1 MTPCTIPFY
10 FEGGEMKKFENL
22 EKGTVN
28 EVEEKQILKWKE
40 MDILNKTIENRKDC
54 ENFVFYDGPAYA
66 NGFPGVHHMLAKI
79 LKDAVCKYKT
89 MKGFKVDRKVGWD
102 THGLPT
108 EVNVEKLLGFKD
120 KKDIEEYGVEKFNA
134 ECKRNVRMNE
144 KEFVRLT
151 DRMGQFIDTDNA
163 YITFKNEYIE
173 SEWWILKQFFDAGLV
188 YHSHKILPYCPRC
201 GTELSTHEVAEG
213 YKEIDVN
220 SVIVPFKIKNS
231 DEYFLVW
238 TTTPW
243 TLIANVAL
251 CVNPDEEYVKVE
263 SMGYKFILAHAL
275 CDKVLGE
282 DYKVLETF
290 KGKDLENTEYE
301 QLMPFLKPE
310 GKAFY
315 VTCDNYV
322 TMDDGTGVVHIA
334 PAYGADDNNVCRR
347 YNIPMLN
354 PVDLSG
360 CYTEGPW
367 KGRHVTDSE
376 LEIEI
381 IKWLKENDKL
391 FKKIK
396 ISHNY
401 PHCWRCKSPL
411 IYMAKPAWYIKVS
424 EYRDKMVEANKQVNW
439 YPDYVG
445 EKRFGNWLLNAQDW
459 GISRSRYWGCP
470 IPLWTCECGHM
481 EMIGS
486 IDELVNKSIEK
497 INHDIDLHKPY
508 VDNVHIKCEKCG
520 KAMNRIPDVID
531 VWFDSGAV
539 PFAQYHYPFENK
551 EYFETHFPADF
562 IAEGLDQ
569 TRGWFYSL
577 MAISVFLTGKAP
589 YKNVLVN
596 DLLLDKNGQKMHK
609 SKGNAVEPFTIIEK
623 YGADAVRWYMLY
635 TSPVWTPLK
644 FDEDGVKDVSSKFIN
659 TLKNTYT
666 FFEMYANTDNVD
678 PREFE
683 VTYENL
689 EDIDKWLLSK
699 YNNLVKTVTLNMDKY
714 DLNKV
719 VHLIQDFVCDDLSN
733 WYIRRNRRR
742 FWGSELDNSKK
753 AVYKTTYEVLVG
765 LCKMICPIAP
775 FISEEIY
782 TKLTDEESVNLSDY
796 PVCDESMINE
806 SLEEK
811 MDLVIELISY
821 ARNIREEAKIKVR
834 QPISEVI
841 FEEKYKEKIGEFES
855 LFKEELNVKNV
866 NWTNDLSKYLTIT
879 YKPNFKEVG
888 KVFGSDIK
896 AFGEYLNNI
905 TEDDSKK
912 LESGELT
919 IKLNDKEYEVTPNY
933 VIKTIN
939 SKDGYKAVM
948 LNYKTVIINTALDK
962 DLINEGIAREIVS
975 KVQNLRKTSGFDIA
989 DRIDM
994 IYNASKEVVDAI
1006 NEFKEYIMDEVLA
1019 LTLEESDM
1027 AETEFKINDYDMKV
1041 SIKQVK

>member
-40 MDILNKTIENRKDC
+40 MDILNKTIENRKDR

-275 CDKVLGE
+275 CNKVLGE

-290 KGKDLENTEYE
+290 KGKSLENTEYE

-322 TMDDGTGVVHIA
+322 TMEDGTGVVHIA

-699 YNNLVKTVTLNMDKY
+699 YNNLVKAVTLNMDKY

>member
-1 MTPCTIPFY
+1 M
-10 FEGGEMKKFENL
+10 EKFENL
-22 EKGTVN
+22 EKGNVKDI
-28 EVEEKQILKWKE
+28 EERQIEAWKKE
-40 MDILNKTIENRKDC
+40 DILNKTIENRKGAK
-54 ENFVFYDGPAYA
+54 NFVFYDGPAYA

-120 KKDIEEYGVEKFNA
+120 KKDIENYGVEKFNE
-134 ECKRNVRMNE
+134 ECKKNVRMNE

-151 DRMGQFIDTDNA
+151 DRMGQFIDTENA
-163 YITFKNEYIE
+163 YITFKNEYVE

-201 GTELSTHEVAEG
+201 GTELSTHEVADG
-213 YKEIDVN
+213 YKEVDVN
-220 SVIVPFKIKNS
+220 SVVLSFKVKDK
-231 DEYFLVW
+231 DEYFLAW

-251 CVNPDEEYVKVE
+251 CVNPDEEYVKVD
-263 SMGYKFILAHAL
+263 SKGYKFILAHAL
-275 CDKVLGE
+275 ADKVLGE

-290 KGKDLENTEYE
+290 KGKELEYTEYE
-301 QLMPFLKPE
+301 QLMPFLKPD

-322 TMDDGTGVVHIA
+322 TMEDGTGVVHMA
-334 PAYGADDNNVCRR
+334 SAYGADDNAVCQR

-354 PVDLSG
+354 PVDLTG

-367 KGRHVTDSE
+367 KGRLVTDPE

-391 FKKIK
+391 FKKVK
-396 ISHNY
+396 FSHNY

-411 IYMAKPAWYIKVS
+411 IYMAKPAWYIRVTDYK
-424 EYRDKMVEANKQVNW
+424 DKLVKANKEVNW

-445 EKRFGNWLLNAQDW
+445 EKRFGNWLENVQDW

-470 IPLWTCECGHM
+470 IPLWTCECGHK

-486 IDELVNKSIEK
+486 IDELVEKSIEK
-497 INHDIDLHKPY
+497 IDRTIDLHKPY
-508 VDNVHIKCEKCG
+508 VDNVHIKCPDCSKE
-520 KAMNRIPDVID
+520 MTRIPDVVD

-551 EYFETHFPADF
+551 EYFESHFPADF

-577 MAISVFLTGKAP
+577 IAISVFLTGKAP

-596 DLLLDKNGQKMHK
+596 DLLLDKYGQKMHK
-609 SKGNAVEPFTIIEK
+609 SRGNAVEPFTILDK
-623 YGADAVRWYMLY
+623 YGADATRWYMLY

-644 FDEDGVKDVSSKFIN
+644 FDEDGIKDINSKFIN

-666 FFEMYANTDNVD
+666 FFEMYANTDEVD
-678 PREFE
+678 PRTFE
-683 VTYENL
+683 VKYKDL

-699 YNNLVKTVTLNMDKY
+699 YNNLVKNVTTNMDKY

-753 AVYKTTYEVLVG
+753 AVYKTTYDVLVG
-765 LCKMICPIAP
+765 LCKMIAPIAP

-782 TKLTDEESVNLSDY
+782 TKLTGELSVNLSDY
-796 PVCDESMINE
+796 PVCDEKLINE
-806 SLEEK
+806 KLEEK

-821 ARNIREEAKIKVR
+821 TRNIREEAKIKVR
-834 QPISEVI
+834 QPIKEVI
-841 FEEKYKEKIGEFES
+841 FEEKYKELVGEFES
-855 LFKEELNVKNV
+855 LFKEELNVKEV
-866 NWTNDLSKYLTIT
+866 NWTNDLSKYLTVT

-888 KVFGSDIK
+888 ALFGSNIK

-905 TEDDSKK
+905 SEDDSKK
-912 LESGELT
+912 LENDALT
-919 IKLNDKEYEVTPNY
+919 INLNGTDYNVDTSY
-933 VIKTIN
+933 VLKSIN
-939 SKDGYKAVM
+939 ATEGYKAVM
-948 LNYKTVIINTALDK
+948 LNYKTAIINTTLDQ

-975 KVQNLRKTSGFDIA
+975 KVQNLRKTSGFDIS

-994 IYNASKEVVDAI
+994 KYNGPKEIVDAV
-1006 NEFKEYIMDEVLA
+1006 NEFKSYIMDEVLA
-1019 LTLEESDM
+1019 LTLNEDESASEEL
-1027 AETEFKINDYDMKV
+1027 KINDYDMKV

>member
-10 FEGGEMKKFENL
+10 FEGGEMKKFETL

-28 EVEEKQILKWKE
+28 EVEEKQRLKWKE

-301 QLMPFLKPE
+301 QLMPFIKPE

-497 INHDIDLHKPY
+497 INNDIDLHKPY

-699 YNNLVKTVTLNMDKY
+699 YNNLIKAVTLNMDKY

-866 NWTNDLSKYLTIT
+866 NWTNDLSKYLTVT

>member
-1 MTPCTIPFY
+1 M
-10 FEGGEMKKFENL
+10 EKFENL
-22 EKGTVN
+22 EKGNVKDI
-28 EVEEKQILKWKE
+28 EERQIEAWKKE
-40 MDILNKTIENRKDC
+40 DILNKTIENRKDAK
-54 ENFVFYDGPAYA
+54 NFVFYDGPAYA

-120 KKDIEEYGVEKFNA
+120 KKDIENYGVEKFNE
-134 ECKRNVRMNE
+134 ECKKNVRMNE

-151 DRMGQFIDTDNA
+151 DRMGQFIDTENA
-163 YITFKNEYIE
+163 YITFKNEYVE

-201 GTELSTHEVAEG
+201 GTELSTHEVADG
-213 YKEIDVN
+213 YKEVDVN
-220 SVIVPFKIKNS
+220 SVVLSFKVKDK
-231 DEYFLVW
+231 DEYFLAW

-251 CVNPDEEYVKVE
+251 CVNPDEEYVKVD
-263 SMGYKFILAHAL
+263 SKGYKFILAHAL
-275 CDKVLGE
+275 ADKVLGE

-290 KGKDLENTEYE
+290 KGKELEYTEYE
-301 QLMPFLKPE
+301 QLMPFLKPD

-322 TMDDGTGVVHIA
+322 TMEDGTGVVHMA
-334 PAYGADDNNVCRR
+334 SAYGADDNAVCQR

-354 PVDLSG
+354 PVDLTG

-367 KGRHVTDSE
+367 KGRLVTDPE

-391 FKKIK
+391 FKKVK
-396 ISHNY
+396 FSHNY

-411 IYMAKPAWYIKVS
+411 IYMAKPAWYIRVTDYK
-424 EYRDKMVEANKQVNW
+424 DKLVKANKEVNW

-445 EKRFGNWLLNAQDW
+445 EKRFGNWLENVQDW

-470 IPLWTCECGHM
+470 IPLWTCECGHK

-486 IDELVNKSIEK
+486 IDELVEKSIEK
-497 INHDIDLHKPY
+497 IDRTIDLHKPY
-508 VDNVHIKCEKCG
+508 VDNVHIKCPDCG
-520 KAMNRIPDVID
+520 KEMTRIPDVVD

-551 EYFETHFPADF
+551 EYFESHFPADF

-577 MAISVFLTGKAP
+577 IAISVFLTGKAP

-596 DLLLDKNGQKMHK
+596 DLLLDKYGQKMHK
-609 SKGNAVEPFTIIEK
+609 SRGNAVEPFTILDK
-623 YGADAVRWYMLY
+623 YGADATRWYMLY

-644 FDEDGVKDVSSKFIN
+644 FDEDGIKDINSKFIN

-666 FFEMYANTDNVD
+666 FFEMYANTDEVD
-678 PREFE
+678 PRTFE
-683 VTYENL
+683 VKYKDL

-699 YNNLVKTVTLNMDKY
+699 YNNLVKNITINMDKY

-753 AVYKTTYEVLVG
+753 AVYKTTYDVLVG
-765 LCKMICPIAP
+765 LCKMIAPIAP

-782 TKLTDEESVNLSDY
+782 TKLTGELSVNLSDY
-796 PVCDESMINE
+796 PVCDEKLINE
-806 SLEEK
+806 KLEEK

-821 ARNIREEAKIKVR
+821 TRNIREEAKIKVR
-834 QPISEVI
+834 QPIKEVI
-841 FEEKYKEKIGEFES
+841 FEEKYKKLVGEFES
-855 LFKEELNVKNV
+855 LFKEKLNVKEV
-866 NWTNDLSKYLTIT
+866 NWTNDLSKYLTVT

-888 KVFGSDIK
+888 KVFGSNIK

-905 TEDDSKK
+905 SEDDSKK
-912 LESGELT
+912 LENDALT
-919 IKLNDKEYEVTPNY
+919 INLNGTDYNVDTSY
-933 VIKTIN
+933 VLKSIN
-939 SKDGYKAVM
+939 ATEGYKAVM
-948 LNYKTVIINTALDK
+948 LNYKTAIINTTLDQ

-975 KVQNLRKTSGFDIA
+975 KVQNLRKTSGFDIS

-994 IYNASKEVVDAI
+994 KYNGPKEIVDAV
-1006 NEFKEYIMDEVLA
+1006 NEFKSYIMDEVLA
-1019 LTLEESDM
+1019 LTLNEDESASEEL
-1027 AETEFKINDYDMKV
+1027 KINDYDMKV

>member
-28 EVEEKQILKWKE
+28 EVEEKQVLKWKE
-40 MDILNKTIENRKDC
+40 MNILNKTIENRKDC

-134 ECKRNVRMNE
+134 ECKKNVRMNE

-301 QLMPFLKPE
+301 QLMPFLKLD

-322 TMDDGTGVVHIA
+322 TMEDGTGVVHIA

-360 CYTEGPW
+360 CYTDGPW
-367 KGRHVTDSE
+367 KGRHVTDAE

-497 INHDIDLHKPY
+497 IDHDIDLHKPY

-520 KAMNRIPDVID
+520 KTMNRIPDVID

-577 MAISVFLTGKAP
+577 MAISVFLTGRAP

-699 YNNLVKTVTLNMDKY
+699 YNNLVKAVTLNMNKY

-782 TKLTDEESVNLSDY
+782 TKLTGEESVNLSDY

-866 NWTNDLSKYLTIT
+866 NWTNDLSNYLTVT

-896 AFGEYLNNI
+896 AFGEYLSNI
-905 TEDDSKK
+905 TEEDCKK

-948 LNYKTVIINTALDK
+948 LNYKTVIINTVLDK

-994 IYNASKEVVDAI
+994 IYNASKEVVDAV

-1019 LTLEESDM
+1019 LTLEESKD
-1027 AETEFKINDYDMKV
+1027 AITEFKINDYDMKV

>member
-1 MTPCTIPFY
+1 MEI
-10 FEGGEMKKFENL
+10 FENL
-22 EKGTVN
+22 EKGN
-28 EVEEKQILKWKE
+28 IKDIEEKQAKIWKE
-40 MDILNKTIENRKDC
+40 QDILNKTIENRKDAD
-54 ENFVFYDGPAYA
+54 NFVFYDGPAYA

-108 EVNVEKLLGFKD
+108 EVNVEKILGFKD
-120 KKDIEEYGVEKFNA
+120 KKDIENYGVEKFNE
-134 ECKRNVRMNE
+134 ECKKNVRMNE

-151 DRMGQFIDTDNA
+151 ARMGQFIDTENA
-163 YITFKNEYIE
+163 YITFKNEYVE

-201 GTELSTHEVAEG
+201 GTELSTHEVADG

-220 SVIVPFKIKNS
+220 SVIVPFKVKEK

-251 CVNPDEEYVKVE
+251 CVNPEEEYVKVE
-263 SMGYKFILAHAL
+263 SKGYKFILAHAL
-275 CDKVLGE
+275 VENVLKD
-282 DYKVLETF
+282 DYKIIEKY
-290 KGKDLENTEYE
+290 KGKDLEYTEYE
-301 QLMPFLKPE
+301 QLMPFLSPE

-322 TMDDGTGVVHIA
+322 TMEDGTGIVHIA
-334 PAYGADDNNVCRR
+334 PAYGADDNLVCQK

-354 PVDLSG
+354 PVDLTG
-360 CYTEGPW
+360 KYTEGPW
-367 KGRHVTDSE
+367 VGRLVTDTD

-381 IKWLKENDKL
+381 IKYLKENDKL
-391 FKKIK
+391 FKKVK
-396 ISHNY
+396 FSHNY

-411 IYMAKPAWYIKVS
+411 IYMAKPAWYIKVTA
-424 EYRDKMVEANKQVNW
+424 YKDKLVEANKQVNW

-445 EKRFGNWLLNAQDW
+445 EKRFGNWLENVQDW

-470 IPLWTCECGHM
+470 IPLWTCECGHK

-486 IDELVNKSIEK
+486 IDELIEKSIEK
-497 INHDIDLHKPY
+497 IDRTIDLHKPY
-508 VDNVHIKCEKCG
+508 VDNVHIKCPDCG
-520 KAMNRIPDVID
+520 KTMNRIPDVVD

-551 EYFETHFPADF
+551 EYFESHFPADF

-577 MAISVFLTGKAP
+577 IAISVFLTGKAP

-596 DLLLDKNGQKMHK
+596 DLLLDKYGQKMHK
-609 SKGNAVEPFTIIEK
+609 SRGNAVEPFAILDK
-623 YGADAVRWYMLY
+623 YGADATRWYMLY

-644 FDEDGVKDVSSKFIN
+644 FDEDGVKDINSKFIN

-666 FFEMYANTDNVD
+666 FFEMYANTDGVD
-678 PREFE
+678 PRLFD
-683 VTYENL
+683 VKYKDL

-699 YNNLVKTVTLNMDKY
+699 YNHLIKYVTINMDKY

-753 AVYKTTYEVLVG
+753 AVYKTTYDVLVG
-765 LCKMICPIAP
+765 LCKMIAPIAP

-782 TKLTDEESVNLSDY
+782 TKLTKENSVNLSDY
-796 PVCDESMINE
+796 PVCNDKLINDE
-806 SLEEK
+806 LEEK

-821 ARNIREEAKIKVR
+821 TRNIREEAKIKVR
-834 QPISEVI
+834 QPIKEVI
-841 FEEKYKEKIGEFES
+841 FEEKYKDKIKEFEN
-855 LFKEELNVKNV
+855 LFKEELNVKEV
-866 NWTNDLSKYLTIT
+866 NWTNDLSKYLTIS

-888 KVFGSDIK
+888 KVFGSNIK
-896 AFGEYLNNI
+896 AYTEYLNNI
-905 TEDDSKK
+905 SKEDSEK
-912 LESGELT
+912 LENGNLT
-919 IKLNDKEYEVTPNY
+919 INLNDTNYDIEPNY
-933 VIKTIN
+933 VLKNIN
-939 SKDGYKAVM
+939 ANDGYKAVM
-948 LNYKTVIINTALDK
+948 LNYKTVIINTNLDQK
-962 DLINEGIAREIVS
+962 LINEGIAREIVS

-989 DRIDM
+989 DRINI
-994 IYNASKEVVDAI
+994 IYSGPKEIEDAL
-1006 NEFKEYIMDEVLA
+1006 NEFKDYIMDEVLA
-1019 LTLEESDM
+1019 LSLVKGETSEE
-1027 AETEFKINDYDMKV
+1027 ELKINEYDMKV
-1041 SIKQVK
+1041 SIEQIK